1 MPQQDSVK
9 PNMLLIVILS
19 VVVVVF
25 LLVIV
30 ALAAYICRHR
40 RQYAASN
47 GVTPTTTTRSGL
59 SSSSANSNVM
69 YMQKFP
75 LGGSAV
81 VGSANSRGNG
91 LANFHQLKVNTLN
104 APLGPL
110 RRPLWA
116 VSSSSAASASADSL
130 DSPARV
136 SSEVGGGSGSEPSYV
151 SRSFIS
157 KSEAGGGGNHLG
169 NGVVGNN
176 LKTLPIIGE
185 ENHESVLSSSTT
197 YQPYPAPSPGSA
209 DGRGQPYYAPSQG
222 SADGRGQPYYAASP
236 GRTDGRGQSYSAAS
250 PGRTDGRGQSYS
262 AASSGNLAGRSHPGT
277 SILF

>member
-1 MPQQDSVK
+1 
-9 PNMLLIVILS
+9 
-19 VVVVVF
+19 
-25 LLVIV
+25 
-30 ALAAYICRHR
+30 
-40 RQYAASN
+40 
-47 GVTPTTTTRSGL
+47 
-59 SSSSANSNVM
+59 M

-81 VGSANSRGNG
+81 GSASSRSNG

-136 SSEVGGGSGSEPSYV
+136 SSEVGGGGGSGSEPSYV

-169 NGVVGNN
+169 NGMAGNN
-176 LKTLPIIGE
+176 LKPLPIIGE
-185 ENHESVLSSSTT
+185 ENHESVMSSSTT

-209 DGRGQPYYAPSQG
+209 DGRGQPYY
-222 SADGRGQPYYAASP
+222 SASPGRTDGRGQPYYAASP

-250 PGRTDGRGQSYS
+250 PG
-262 AASSGNLAGRSHPGT
+262 NLASRSYPGT
-277 SILF
+277 GTPVYCFEDDIQ